1 MTHSRD
7 DDAMA
12 LVHRVRAL
20 TVELNLLG
28 AEFANRNGLHTTD
41 LRALICL
48 LDAARSGTPS
58 TPGWLGGQ
66 LSLSSASTT
75 ALIDRL
81 ETAGLLERGRD
92 TADRRRVLVT
102 VTPKAEELG
111 WSFFGPLIGRA
122 VRAIETFSH
131 EERETVSAFF
141 TRMREAAADAR
152 TELAPDR

>member
-58 TPGWLGGQ
+58 TPGRLGGQ

-122 VRAIETFSH
+122 VGAIETFSH
-131 EERETVSAFF
+131 EERETVSAFL